1 MARSDKVETVAQLEE
16 HFSSAVATVLTEYR
30 GLTVQNLKQLRRNLG
45 QDATYAITKNTL
57 TQIAARQAG
66 IDGLDDY
73 LVGPTAIAFITGDIA
88 TVAKGLRDFAKEHPA
103 LVLKA
108 GFLDGNV
115 LDAEA
120 VKKLADLE
128 PRDVLLAKMA
138 GALKAN
144 LSKAVYLF
152 AAPMSKAAR
161 TFAALHDAAAENPA
175 LLAGGA
181 PAPVAP
187 APVAEPAETSPA
199 PVAEQAPQALEAE
212 ASPAT
217 SAQPEAATDA
227 ADAAD
232 TPEAAP
238 VAATTEAADAAEP
251 TAAADA
257 AAITPAA

>member
-30 GLTVQNLKQLRRNLG
+30 GLTVHNLKQLRRNLG

-181 PAPVAP
+181 PAPVA
-187 APVAEPAETSPA
+187 EPTETSPA